1 MEDKQITL
9 QIDGHFI
16 TVPEGSTILEA
27 ATKIGINIPT
37 LCHIDL
43 KGTCIKNNPAS
54 CRICVV
60 EVIGRRNLAP
70 ACATRCTEGMV
81 VKTSTLRVMNARKV
95 VAELILSDHPND
107 CLTCPKCGNCE
118 LQTLALRFNIR
129 EMPFN
134 GGELSPRKREI
145 TASIVRNMDKCI
157 FCRRCESVCNDVQTV
172 GALSAIRRGFNTTI
186 APAFDRMM
194 TESECTY
201 CGQCVAVCPVGAL
214 TERDYTNRLL
224 DDLANPDKV
233 VIVQTAPAVRAALG
247 EEFGFPPGTV
257 VTGKMVYALRELGFD
272 YVFDTDF
279 AADLT
284 IMEEGSEILNRLTC
298 YLNGDKS
305 VRLPILT
312 SCCPA
317 WVNFFEHHFPDLLDI
332 PSTARSPQQMF
343 GSIAKS
349 YWAEK
354 MGIPKEKLVVV
365 SIMPCLAK
373 KYEASRPEFAVDGN
387 PDVDISIYTRELAR
401 LIRYANI
408 NFAELPDSDFDRPL
422 GESTG
427 AGVIFGTTG
436 GVIEAACRTA
446 YELYT
451 KKTLPKIDFEELRG
465 LEGIRS
471 ATIDFDGTPI
481 KIGIAHGL
489 GNARRLV
496 EEVKNGMSPYHAIE
510 VMACPGG
517 CIGGGGQPFH
527 RGRMEVLRKR
537 AAALYQEDRS
547 KTLRKSH
554 ENPYIQALYADYLG
568 EPCGPRAHKLLHT
581 HYFDRKEAINMFTQ
595 ENQEG

>member
-1 MEDKQITL
+1 MEEKQITL

-27 ATKIGINIPT
+27 ACKIGINIPT

-60 EVIGRRNLAP
+60 EVAGRRNLAP

-134 GGELSPRKREI
+134 GGELSPRKREV
-145 TASIVRNMDKCI
+145 TSSIVRNMDKCI

-172 GALSAIRRGFNTTI
+172 GALGAIRRGFNTTI

-194 TESECTY
+194 KDSECTY

-224 DDLANPDKV
+224 DDLADPDKI

-247 EEFGFPPGTV
+247 EEFGLPPGTL

-284 IMEEGSEILNRLTC
+284 IMEEGTELLQRLGK
-298 YLNGDKS
+298 YLSGDQEVKI
-305 VRLPILT
+305 PMMT
-312 SCCPA
+312 SCCPG
-317 WVNFFEHHFPDLLDI
+317 WVSFVEQHFPELRDNL
-332 PSTARSPQQMF
+332 STAKSPQQMF
-343 GSIAKS
+343 GAIAKS
-349 YWAEK
+349 YFAEK
-354 MGIPKEKLVVV
+354 LGVDRKNIIVV

-373 KYEASRPEFAVDGN
+373 KYEASRPEFAVEGN

-408 NFAELPDSDFDRPL
+408 NFNELPDSDFDHPL

-451 KKTLPKIDFEELRG
+451 RKPLEKIEFKELRG

-471 ATIDFDGTPI
+471 GTINFDGVPV

-489 GNARRLV
+489 GNARKLV
-496 EEVKNGMSPYHAIE
+496 EEVKRGKSPYHVIE

-527 RGRMEVLRKR
+527 QGRMDVLRKR
-537 AAALYQEDRS
+537 AAALYNEDEN
-547 KTLRKSH
+547 KPIRKSH
-554 ENPYIQALYADYLG
+554 ENPYIQQLYKEYLG
-568 EPCGPRAHKLLHT
+568 EPCGPKAHKLLHT
-581 HYFDRKEAINMFTQ
+581 HYFDRKEVVNMFL
-595 ENQEG
+595 EIDKDE

>member
-247 EEFGFPPGTV
+247 EEFGFPPGTG

-272 YVFDTDF
+272 YLFDTDF
-279 AADLT
+279 CRPHHYGRRLRNSEPTDVLSQRRQIRPATHSDFLLSGMGKLLRTSLSRFVGHPIYGPFPAADVRFYRQ
-284 IMEEGSEILNRLTC
+284 IILGREN
-298 YLNGDKS
+298 
-305 VRLPILT
+305 
-312 SCCPA
+312 
-317 WVNFFEHHFPDLLDI
+317 
-332 PSTARSPQQMF
+332 
-343 GSIAKS
+343 
-349 YWAEK
+349 
-354 MGIPKEKLVVV
+354 
-365 SIMPCLAK
+365 
-373 KYEASRPEFAVDGN
+373 GN
-387 PDVDISIYTRELAR
+387 PQRK
-401 LIRYANI
+401 
-408 NFAELPDSDFDRPL
+408 
-422 GESTG
+422 
-427 AGVIFGTTG
+427 AGSGF
-436 GVIEAACRTA
+436 
-446 YELYT
+446 
-451 KKTLPKIDFEELRG
+451 
-465 LEGIRS
+465 
-471 ATIDFDGTPI
+471 
-481 KIGIAHGL
+481 
-489 GNARRLV
+489 
-496 EEVKNGMSPYHAIE
+496 YHAL
-510 VMACPGG
+510 PG
-517 CIGGGGQPFH
+517 
-527 RGRMEVLRKR
+527 
-537 AAALYQEDRS
+537 
-547 KTLRKSH
+547 
-554 ENPYIQALYADYLG
+554 
-568 EPCGPRAHKLLHT
+568 
-581 HYFDRKEAINMFTQ
+581 KEI
-595 ENQEG
+595 

>member
-317 WVNFFEHHFPDLLDI
+317 WVKFCEQKYPELRANI
-332 PSTARSPQQMF
+332 STCRSPQQMF
-343 GSIAKS
+343 GAVL
-349 YWAEK
+349 
-354 MGIPKEKLVVV
+354 KEEARNNKKDTRKTVVV
-365 SIMPCLAK
+365 SIMPCTAK
-373 KYEASRPEFAVDGN
+373 KAEILRPEHKTEGEQ
-387 PDVDISIYTRELAR
+387 DVDFVLTTTEVIRMIKEAGIDLAQMPWEAMDMPFG
-401 LIRYANI
+401 L
-408 NFAELPDSDFDRPL
+408 S
-422 GESTG
+422 SG
-427 AGVIFGTTG
+427 AGVIFGVSG
-436 GVIEAACRTA
+436 GVTEAV
-446 YELYT
+446 
-451 KKTLPKIDFEELRG
+451 LRRL
-465 LEGIRS
+465 LEDSGMEALNEIKFTGIRG
-471 ATIDFDGTPI
+471 TDGIKEAVIPYGDRQI
-481 KIGIAHGL
+481 KIAVVSGL
-489 GNARRLV
+489 KNADELIQKIKSG
-496 EEVKNGMSPYHAIE
+496 EVQYDFVE
-510 VMACPGG
+510 VMACRRG
-517 CIGGGGQPFH
+517 CMAGGGQPVPIGA
-527 RGRMEVLRKR
+527 RTKAARYEGLYRIDDASQIKR
-537 AAALYQEDRS
+537 SNDNPIVGELYEGLL
-547 KTLRKSH
+547 KGK
-554 ENPYIQALYADYLG
+554 E
-568 EPCGPRAHKLLHT
+568 HKLLHNNS
-581 HYFDRKEAINMFTQ
+581 DLLNWQ
-595 ENQEG
+595 N

>member
-145 TASIVRNMDKCI
+145 TSSIVRNMDKCI

-317 WVNFFEHHFPDLLDI
+317 WVKFCEQKYPELRANI
-332 PSTARSPQQMF
+332 STCRSPQQMF
-343 GSIAKS
+343 GAVL
-349 YWAEK
+349 
-354 MGIPKEKLVVV
+354 KEEARNNKKDTRKTVVV
-365 SIMPCLAK
+365 SIMPCTAK
-373 KYEASRPEFAVDGN
+373 KAEILRPEHKTEGEQ
-387 PDVDISIYTRELAR
+387 DVDFVLTTTEVIRMIKEAGIDLAQMPWEAMDMPFG
-401 LIRYANI
+401 L
-408 NFAELPDSDFDRPL
+408 S
-422 GESTG
+422 SG
-427 AGVIFGTTG
+427 AGVIFGVSG
-436 GVIEAACRTA
+436 GVTEAV
-446 YELYT
+446 L
-451 KKTLPKIDFEELRG
+451 
-465 LEGIRS
+465 
-471 ATIDFDGTPI
+471 
-481 KIGIAHGL
+481 
-489 GNARRLV
+489 RRLV
-496 EEVKNGMSPYHAIE
+496 EDSGMEALNEIKFTGIRGTDGIKEAVIPYGDRQIKIAVVSGLKNADELIQKIKSGEVQYDFVE
-510 VMACPGG
+510 VMACRRG
-517 CIGGGGQPFH
+517 CMAGGGQPVPIGA
-527 RGRMEVLRKR
+527 RTKAARYEGLYRIDDASQIKR
-537 AAALYQEDRS
+537 SNDNPIVGELYEGLL
-547 KTLRKSH
+547 KGK
-554 ENPYIQALYADYLG
+554 E
-568 EPCGPRAHKLLHT
+568 HKLLHNNS
-581 HYFDRKEAINMFTQ
+581 DLPQAK
-595 ENQEG
+595 